1 MTGVYPS
8 FALDHWGGPGWS
20 GPREMHRRR
29 APLRALPLLGTGQ
42 WSGAQEWAN
51 PQVSRVCE
59 GQLRVLKYLTV
70 LSVFFPPNSKL
81 ILNLCL
87 ENNNKNFR
95 KEKKKELIK
104 QNQGQNSHQLS
115 QSNHLLS
122 AVQGKHFQKYSRNC
136 FQTSPHILLEIQLN
150 YLFQFR
156 RGFWVKSAFP
166 GWPG

>member
-1 MTGVYPS
+1 MCTGP
-8 FALDHWGGPGWS
+8 LRGPGWR
-20 GPREMHRRR
+20 GPKEMHRRR
-29 APLRALPLLGTGQ
+29 APLGSHPLLGTEQ
-42 WSGAQEWAN
+42 WSGAQEMAN
-51 PQVSRVCE
+51 PQVSRVWE
-59 GQLRVLKYLTV
+59 GQLRVLKCLTI
-70 LSVFFPPNSKL
+70 LSVVFPPNSKL

-95 KEKKKELIK
+95 KENKKELLK
-104 QNQGQNSHQLS
+104 QNQVQNSHQLS

-122 AVQGKHFQKYSRNC
+122 AVQRKHFQKYSRNC